1 MTFAAGLALLGIA
14 GVLLAIS
21 IWRTAI
27 LPRFSAVPLAIALLL
42 LIPQFYLPASARIA
56 HGILVALA
64 LLWPA
69 WVLWTKSAAA
79 ARDALPAAT
88 QPVESPSARVVIEE
102 TR

>member
-1 MTFAAGLALLGIA
+1 MVMTRAL
-14 GVLLAIS
+14 LLAIS

-42 LIPQFYLPASARIA
+42 LIPQFYLPAWARIA

-64 LLWPA
+64 LLWLA

-79 ARDALPAAT
+79 GDALPAAS
-88 QPVESPSARVVIEE
+88 QPAESPSAEVAE